1 MLSQFWFGFAAA
13 AVLICVCVGAL
24 FQKGLRT
31 IKGFWMRGAL
41 WSALVFCVA
50 QTAAAWAVESGAA
63 AGWVVPVLSACSF
76 ALAPFPAVCLVMSD
90 ASRVRDT
97 WWKERKLSLFLP
109 VPALVSALAC
119 AGCLIWSLT
128 GAESEF
134 PAEILRIVSTAV
146 TILYAAAALVTSAP
160 VLREHFLRVPRKEE
174 AAGILCAVCVIAGA
188 VFALCTP
195 AGTAAL
201 ALGTVCG
208 AAILFGVGAPP
219 TLYDDRVTRIY
230 SRAAFEQV
238 VRTYF
243 EENRPFTCTAVVIP
257 QLALLESASGEKRG
271 GELLRD
277 VSSCLRKAA
286 RRSAVYRVDDAV
298 FVIVDKGFERREQM
312 MAQLETRFEQPWKT
326 FGRMEIRFVKLYA
339 PQDCTDAAGLLRV
352 LKELSGRAAKAGSP
366 MLLSCDDAMQAVTA
380 RRKAVA
386 AAFAAAVAD
395 DSFEVVF
402 QPVYTP
408 RVHQVTAAKAYARL
422 THDELGEIT
431 DEELRFAAREL
442 HEELRFGTMMFE
454 RACGALRSEN
464 VFSTCVE
471 EICFALTPRQWMR
484 SGLADELAAI
494 ARKYELDLKRFV
506 FEAPEECIREE
517 GSEFFVNTDRLFAFG
532 SRYALSGFGTSE
544 CNLVRLLSLDVRT
557 IKLDKELVWAYC
569 RGETTVPDYLAPLFA
584 SKGKRLIAEGIETKR
599 HADAMTKLGCTSLQG
614 YYYARPMPASDLV
627 AYVSS
632 ATSAWEHFVREHEEH
647 SESEPDGK

>member
-238 VRTYF
+238 VRT
-243 EENRPFTCTAVVIP
+243 C
-257 QLALLESASGEKRG
+257 LLYTSPSP
-271 GELLRD
+271 RD
-277 VSSCLRKAA
+277 
-286 RRSAVYRVDDAV
+286 
-298 FVIVDKGFERREQM
+298 
-312 MAQLETRFEQPWKT
+312 
-326 FGRMEIRFVKLYA
+326 
-339 PQDCTDAAGLLRV
+339 
-352 LKELSGRAAKAGSP
+352 
-366 MLLSCDDAMQAVTA
+366 
-380 RRKAVA
+380 
-386 AAFAAAVAD
+386 
-395 DSFEVVF
+395 
-402 QPVYTP
+402 
-408 RVHQVTAAKAYARL
+408 
-422 THDELGEIT
+422 
-431 DEELRFAAREL
+431 
-442 HEELRFGTMMFE
+442 
-454 RACGALRSEN
+454 
-464 VFSTCVE
+464 
-471 EICFALTPRQWMR
+471 
-484 SGLADELAAI
+484 
-494 ARKYELDLKRFV
+494 
-506 FEAPEECIREE
+506 
-517 GSEFFVNTDRLFAFG
+517 
-532 SRYALSGFGTSE
+532 
-544 CNLVRLLSLDVRT
+544 
-557 IKLDKELVWAYC
+557 
-569 RGETTVPDYLAPLFA
+569 
-584 SKGKRLIAEGIETKR
+584 
-599 HADAMTKLGCTSLQG
+599 
-614 YYYARPMPASDLV
+614 
-627 AYVSS
+627 
-632 ATSAWEHFVREHEEH
+632 
-647 SESEPDGK
+647 